1 MCFKVDQTC
10 GAEWKE
16 VPKQDSD
23 WDCKQVRSWP
33 SEPPLQSSDITLTT
47 GVLPLH
53 LLWETQPCSPRKVGD
68 GSGSGLK
75 ET

>member
-16 VPKQDSD
+16 VLKQDSD
-23 WDCKQVRSWP
+23 WDCKQVKSWP
-33 SEPPLQSSDITLTT
+33 SELPLQSSDWT
-47 GVLPLH
+47 LPLH
-53 LLWETQPCSPRKVGD
+53 LLWETQPFSPWKVGD
-68 GSGSGLK
+68 VSDSGLK